1 LLLSAASRP
10 VAGQEAARKEVR
22 SGCEVD
28 YPPFCIVQADGS
40 STGFS
45 VELMQAALG
54 AMDREVT
61 FRTGPW
67 AEVRGWLERG
77 EIDALPLVGRTPE
90 REDLFDFTVPY
101 LTMHGAIVVRR
112 DTTGIRSLED
122 LRGKRVGVMAG
133 DNAEEFLRREERGLE
148 IATSPTFAE
157 AFQALAAGHLEA
169 VVIQR
174 LVALR
179 LLAESGLRD
188 DLRIVE
194 QPVAGFGQEFCFA
207 VREGDR
213 ETLALLNEGLA
224 LVVADGTQRRLH
236 AKWFARLE
244 LPSDRPVVV
253 GGDHNYPPF
262 EFLDDRGR
270 PTGFAVELTRAIAHE
285 MGMDV
290 QFRLGPWERTVDAL
304 EKGEIDAVEGMFYSP
319 ERDRVLAFSPRYLAI
334 HCVGVV
340 RRGSGKPPATLD
352 ELAGRDLV
360 VQAGD
365 AVLEALEERGIK
377 ARITTVDTQEDVV
390 REVADGRHEWGLAT
404 RIGALHALEKN
415 GWSNLEIGRSL
426 YSGQYCYA
434 VRQGQDALLAQF
446 ADGLRA
452 LKDSGE
458 YQRIYDKWL
467 GTYESGPRWHEVAK
481 YVSYV
486 TVPLLVIAA
495 LAVAWSWTLRR
506 LVVRRTAELAALSN
520 RHQTMLAEIPDIIA
534 EVDRNKVY
542 TWANQAGFAFFGDDL
557 IGHKA
562 ADFFVGN
569 QTAYQT
575 VQPLFDGD
583 ENLLYLESQQRRR
596 DGETRLLAW
605 WCRALKD
612 GSGTTT
618 GALSTARD
626 ITDHR
631 LAEERLRRSEALLNT
646 TQRIAK
652 IGGWEWDVER
662 AEMFWTEET
671 YRIHGINPAECP
683 EGGDLV
689 GTSTACYCAEGRE
702 RVLAAFHACV
712 ETGRPYEL
720 ESRFTTVQGQELWI
734 RTSGQAVVADG
745 RVVRVLGDLQDIT
758 EYKRA
763 ENELARVAREWQ
775 TTFDA
780 ARDVIWLLDRDHR
793 VLRANRTT
801 ERIFGRTADECVGK
815 LCWEIVHNTAEP
827 CPDCP
832 AQRARRSLRRE
843 SLELPMGDL
852 WIEVTVDPVLGEGGE
867 YAGAVHAVR
876 DITAHRRQEET
887 VRRLNHVLRA
897 IRDVNQ
903 LIVRETCPDRLIQ
916 AACDLLVEDRSYTA
930 ALVVLTDGQGRA
942 TRHAQTGLDAIFPP
956 LAAWIGE
963 GRVPPCCAAAANGEG
978 IHIVSAGEPACDPCP
993 LASHCPRIGVIC
1005 ARMVHDNDLLGFLAV
1020 SGSAELGVDEEERN
1034 LFLEVAGDLGYA
1046 LHTIA
1051 AHAARLAAE
1060 EARDATRELL
1070 LQAQKME
1077 SVGRLAGGVAHDFN
1091 NKLMTIMANA
1101 QLCQLDLA
1109 PEHPV
1114 REYVDEIVQCAEQSA
1129 SLTRQLLAFAR
1140 KQTIEPDV
1148 LDLNDAVA
1156 GMMKLLQ
1163 RLIGENIRLVWKPGP
1178 SLWPVLMDPSQL
1190 DQILA
1195 NLAVNARDAIGGPG
1209 MVTVET
1215 ANLAVDK
1222 AYAARHADAEPG
1234 DYVTL
1239 TVADDGCG
1247 MGEEVLGHL
1256 FEPFFT
1262 TKEMGKGTGL
1272 GLATVY
1278 GIVRQNRGFITVA
1291 SEPGKGSTFKMHVPR
1306 CLAESGNP
1314 GPGREEEVP
1323 AAQGETVLLVE
1334 DEEALLRSTSHM
1346 LSRLGYRVLAAASAA
1361 RALELAAAHPDPI
1374 HLLLTDVVM
1383 PETNGRELRDRLA
1396 ALRPAL
1402 RSVFMSGYTAEIIA
1416 HEGVLEKGVHFLQKP
1431 FTRLQLGRK
1440 LREVLD
1446 KPAG

>member
-1 LLLSAASRP
+1 MFDTSRYAAIAASGTRLARQGHAMGMLLTPRDGRKPGTARIAVVSLLLLLLLFSVALRP
-10 VAGQEAARKEVR
+10 AAGQDAARKVVR

-28 YPPFCIVQADGS
+28 YPPFCIVQADGA

-54 AMDREVT
+54 AMGREVS

-67 AEVRGWLERG
+67 AEVKGWLERG

-90 REDLFDFTVPY
+90 REELFDFTVPY

-122 LRGKRVGVMAG
+122 LRGRRVGVMAG

-169 VVIQR
+169 VVVQR

-179 LLAESGLRD
+179 LLAESSLRD
-188 DLRIVE
+188 DLRIVD
-194 QPVAGFGQEFCFA
+194 QPLAEFSQDFCFA
-207 VREGDR
+207 VRDGDR
-213 ETLALLNEGLA
+213 GTLALLNEGLA

-244 LPSDRPVVV
+244 LPSDRPIVV
-253 GGDHNYPPF
+253 GGDHNFPPF
-262 EFLDDRGR
+262 EFLDEKGR
-270 PTGFAVELTRAIAHE
+270 PSGFAVELTRAIAHE

-290 QFRLGPWERTVDAL
+290 QIRLGPWERTVDAL

-340 RRGSGKPPATLD
+340 RRGSGEPPATLD

-365 AVLEALEERGIK
+365 AVLEVLEEQGIR
-377 ARITTVDTQEDVV
+377 ARITTVDTQEEVV
-390 REVADGRHEWGLAT
+390 REVAEGRRECGLLT
-404 RIGALHALEKN
+404 RVGALHAMEKN
-415 GWSNLEIGRSL
+415 GWANLEIGRSL

-458 YQRIYDKWL
+458 YQRLYDKWL
-467 GTYESGPRWHEVAK
+467 GTYETGPRWHEVAK
-481 YVSYV
+481 YVAYV
-486 TVPLLVIAA
+486 AVPLLMVVVLA
-495 LAVAWSWTLRR
+495 LVWSWSLRR
-506 LVVRRTAELAALSN
+506 LVVRRTAELA
-520 RHQTMLAEIPDIIA
+520 
-534 EVDRNKVY
+534 
-542 TWANQAGFAFFGDDL
+542 
-557 IGHKA
+557 
-562 ADFFVGN
+562 
-569 QTAYQT
+569 
-575 VQPLFDGD
+575 
-583 ENLLYLESQQRRR
+583 
-596 DGETRLLAW
+596 
-605 WCRALKD
+605 
-612 GSGTTT
+612 
-618 GALSTARD
+618 
-626 ITDHR
+626 
-631 LAEERLRRSEALLNT
+631 
-646 TQRIAK
+646 
-652 IGGWEWDVER
+652 
-662 AEMFWTEET
+662 
-671 YRIHGINPAECP
+671 
-683 EGGDLV
+683 
-689 GTSTACYCAEGRE
+689 
-702 RVLAAFHACV
+702 
-712 ETGRPYEL
+712 
-720 ESRFTTVQGQELWI
+720 
-734 RTSGQAVVADG
+734 
-745 RVVRVLGDLQDIT
+745 
-758 EYKRA
+758 
-763 ENELARVAREWQ
+763 RVAREWQ
-775 TTFDA
+775 ATFDA
-780 ARDVIWLLDRDHR
+780 ARDAIWLLDRDHR
-793 VLRANRTT
+793 ILRANRTT

-815 LCWEIVHNTAEP
+815 LCWEIVRGTPEP

-832 AQRARRSLRRE
+832 ALRARRSLRRE
-843 SLELPMGDL
+843 SLELPMGDQ
-852 WIEVTVDPVLGEGGE
+852 WIEVTVDPVLDAAGE

-876 DITAHRRQEET
+876 DITAHRRQDET
-887 VRRLNHVLRA
+887 VHRLNRVLRA

-903 LIVRETCPDRLIQ
+903 LIVRETSPERLIL

-930 ALVVLTDGQGRA
+930 ALIVLTDEQGRA
-942 TRHAQTGLDAIFPP
+942 TRYAQTGMDAIFPP
-956 LAAWIGE
+956 LAAWIEE

-978 IHIVSAGEPACDPCP
+978 IHIVSAGEPACGPCP
-993 LASHCPRIGVIC
+993 LAARCPGVGVIC
-1005 ARMVHDNDLLGFLAV
+1005 ARMVHDSDMLGFLAV

-1051 AHAARLAAE
+1051 AHAAREAAE
-1060 EARDATRELL
+1060 AARDAAREQL

-1091 NKLMTIMANA
+1091 NKLMTILANA

-1114 REYVDEIVQCAEQSA
+1114 CEYVDEIVETAHRSA
-1129 SLTRQLLAFAR
+1129 DLTRQLLAFAR
-1140 KQTIEPDV
+1140 KQTVQPTV
-1148 LDLNDAVA
+1148 LDLNGAVP

-1163 RLIGENIRLVWKPGP
+1163 RLIGENIRLVWKPGA
-1178 SLWPVLMDPSQL
+1178 SLWPVFMDPSQL

-1209 MVTVET
+1209 TVTVET

-1222 AYAARHADAEPG
+1222 AYAARHPEAEPG

-1239 TVADDGCG
+1239 TVSDDGCG

-1262 TKEMGKGTGL
+1262 TKELGRGTGL

-1278 GIVRQNRGFITVA
+1278 GIVRQNRGFISVD
-1291 SEPGKGSTFKMHVPR
+1291 SEPGKGSTFKVHVPR
-1306 CLAESGNP
+1306 CLAESGNLDS
-1314 GPGREEEVP
+1314 GMEEEVP
-1323 AAQGETVLLVE
+1323 AARGETVLLVE
-1334 DEEALLRSTSHM
+1334 DEEPLLRSTSHM
-1346 LSRLGYRVLAAASAA
+1346 LSRLGYRVLAVSSAA
-1361 RALELAAAHPDPI
+1361 RALELAAAHPNPVD
-1374 HLLLTDVVM
+1374 LLLTDVVM
-1383 PETNGRELRDRLA
+1383 PETNGRELRERLA
-1396 ALRPAL
+1396 ALQPSL

-1446 KPAG
+1446 RPAG